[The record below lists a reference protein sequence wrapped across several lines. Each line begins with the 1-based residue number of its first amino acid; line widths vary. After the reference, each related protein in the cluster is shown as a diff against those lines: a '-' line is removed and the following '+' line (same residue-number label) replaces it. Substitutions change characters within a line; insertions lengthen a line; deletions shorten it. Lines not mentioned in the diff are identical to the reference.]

1 MPSSRRC
8 ARLLTTPVENL
19 DASECAFL
27 GRLAEIAPD
36 FTNAGALAISFA
48 ALIRAAPNEDNRPVL
63 AAWMF
68 KAKGTA
74 LDAFVRGIERDY
86 DAVLAGLVQPWS
98 NGQVEG
104 QINRLK
110 LPGQSS
116 ELTRAGFLRGLKA
129 VSQDAP

>member
-1 MPSSRRC
+1 MP
-8 ARLLTTPVENL
+8 AEKL

-27 GRLAEIAPD
+27 SRLAEIAPYL
-36 FTNAGALAISFA
+36 TKAGTLAASLA
-48 ALIRAAPNEDNRPVL
+48 TLVRAAPHEDNRPAL
-63 AAWMF
+63 AAWLL

-104 QINRLK
+104 QVTRLK
-110 LPGQSS
+110 LLKRSMYG
-116 ELTRAGFLRGLKA
+116 RAGYDLLRQRVLA
-129 VSQDAP
+129 AA